1 MAKEKEKVVNV
12 TVGEGEEKREL
23 SFMVKKPNNFV
34 QNKANALFTKWLHEF
49 IRDGIMTKK
58 ELENYMEEKEIWTK
72 AKEKEQ
78 QDLAVRIR
86 ELTKDLYQ
94 GKRGKRKAEEGKQ
107 IAVDIKMA
115 RLELQNLIAE
125 KMSLE
130 QNTAESL
137 ADNMKF
143 DYLVSECTYDAK
155 GKEKVYKTL
164 DEYNEGADDEL
175 AFAAAATLAQL
186 LYSIDRDYEE
196 ELPEN
201 KFLKMFDYVDED
213 LNLIDEEGGLVS
225 FDGKKI
231 NKLGQY
237 VNAKGE
243 RVDVEGN
250 LLDEDGQYVLA
261 TQYTKERKSQS
272 KSKSKPK
279 TEDNVES
286 V

>member
-12 TVGEGEEKREL
+12 TFGEGDDKKEL

-34 QNKANALFTKWLHEF
+34 QNKANAMYTKWLHEF
-49 IRDGIMTKK
+49 IRDGIMTKR
-58 ELENYMEEKEIWTK
+58 ELENYMQEKQIWTQE
-72 AKEKEQ
+72 KEKEQ
-78 QDLAVRIR
+78 QDLALKIR

-94 GKRGKRKAEEGKQ
+94 GKRGKRKAEEGKE
-107 IAVDIKMA
+107 IAVEIKLS

-143 DYLVSECTYDAK
+143 DYLVSECTYDTK
-155 GKEKVYKTL
+155 GQKKVYKDL
-164 DEYNEGADDEL
+164 DEYNELADDEL

-186 LYSIDRDYEE
+186 LYSLDKNYEE

-231 NKLGQY
+231 NKQGQY
-237 VNAKGE
+237 INSKGE

-261 TQYTKERKSQS
+261 TQYTKDRKSQT